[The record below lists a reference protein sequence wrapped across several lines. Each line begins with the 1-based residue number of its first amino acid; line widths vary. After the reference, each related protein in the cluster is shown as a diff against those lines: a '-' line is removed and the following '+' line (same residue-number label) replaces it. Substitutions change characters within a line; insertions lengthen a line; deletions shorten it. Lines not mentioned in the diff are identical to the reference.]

1 MNKPFNIHPICLAL
15 AMLPCIAFA
24 ATKAETAQQA
34 ASNSSAG
41 QVRPDISAPVPG
53 DLDSRV
59 RTYAYS
65 PDVVYTLQVT
75 VGMHTHVQLGADEEL
90 IEKPKLGETIQWR
103 ISGNEKNLYIKA
115 LKEDT
120 MTSLTL
126 VTSKRTY
133 QFELV
138 STKKSSERIQKAYF
152 SYPDDDERVQFEGR
166 ARADR
171 TNALQASEARR
182 LKEQELTAKP
192 LEAAAISIYKIEGS
206 DDFKR
211 MHVFDDGRATW
222 VRMPPGSQDLPV
234 VFMIGDD
241 KKLMPVNYT
250 VLDRES
256 SSDRDVIKIER
267 TAPRWLLK
275 LGKIEIRVTKD

>member
-1 MNKPFNIHPICLAL
+1 MIRLFLAI
-15 AMLPCIAFA
+15 AMLPVFA
-24 ATKAETAQQA
+24 LANGKPAAQSA
-34 ASNSSAG
+34 ANLAAAG
-41 QVRPDISAPVPG
+41 QSRPDISAPVPG

-115 LKEDT
+115 LKDDT
-120 MTSLTL
+120 LTSLTL

-152 SYPDDDERVQFEGR
+152 SYPDDDERVLMD
-166 ARADR
+166 ARSRQEKTTVA
-171 TNALQASEARR
+171 QAAESRR
-182 LKEQELTAKP
+182 LKEQELTPKP
-192 LEAAAISIYKIEGS
+192 LEPGSISIYKIEGP

-211 MHVFDDGRATW
+211 MHVFDDGRSTW

-234 VFMIGDD
+234 VFMVGDD

-250 VLDRES
+250 VIDRES
-256 SSDRDVIKIER
+256 ATDRDVIKIER
-267 TAPRWLLK
+267 TAPRWILK
-275 LGKIEIRVTKD
+275 LGKIEIRVSKD